1 MTNVNA
7 RFALLQEVARR
18 SSHHRS
24 TAELFGRAQGL
35 IALGSVLVPM
45 VRAQSDAWRDRVAE
59 MTLAQWFELLASQR
73 AYDRFSNGSLSR
85 SAIALGLALGE
96 VSESGQLSVKVS
108 SPKPIKSDGVTDA
121 LVTRL
126 KGVSSAPSDALSI
139 DLAAWIDSLGETAL
153 AGADVMIS
161 EQAVVFACQWVEAFA
176 QAEIETVVDGSVWPA
191 ILARLN
197 GSDA

>member
-1 MTNVNA
+1 
-7 RFALLQEVARR
+7 
-18 SSHHRS
+18 
-24 TAELFGRAQGL
+24 
-35 IALGSVLVPM
+35 
-45 VRAQSDAWRDRVAE
+45 